1 MVRLIIYAF
10 ILIPVIEIAVFI
22 LLGDFFTFWQIIS
35 ITLATAFLGIT
46 IIKKKGLQTLY
57 EAQDQLKTNILPI
70 EEIYNGMFL
79 VVSAAFLLTP
89 GFITDLFGFLLFVP
103 SFRNI
108 FKAIVTK
115 SLVANVNLDAYMKNN
130 NSEATTAHYTTI
142 DGEFEEVNTP
152 NPHKNNK
159 KLK

>member
-1 MVRLIIYAF
+1 MVRLIIYAL

-22 LLGDFFTFWQIIS
+22 LLADFFTFWQLIS
-35 ITLATAFLGIT
+35 ITLATAFIGIT
-46 IIKKKGLQTLY
+46 IIKKRGLQTLY

-70 EEIYNGMFL
+70 EEIYKGMFL
-79 VVSAAFLLTP
+79 VISAAFLLTP

-103 SFRNI
+103 SIRNI

-115 SLVANVNLDAYMKNN
+115 SLVANVNLDTYMKDN
-130 NSEATTAHYTTI
+130 NSNSATAHYTTI

>member
-1 MVRLIIYAF
+1 M
-10 ILIPVIEIAVFI
+10 
-22 LLGDFFTFWQIIS
+22 
-35 ITLATAFLGIT
+35 
-46 IIKKKGLQTLY
+46 
-57 EAQDQLKTNILPI
+57 
-70 EEIYNGMFL
+70 
-79 VVSAAFLLTP
+79 TP

-130 NSEATTAHYTTI
+130 NSGSATAHYTTI
-142 DGEFEEVNTP
+142 DGEFEEVNTQ

>member
-1 MVRLIIYAF
+1 MVRLIIYAL

-35 ITLATAFLGIT
+35 ITLATAFIGIT

-115 SLVANVNLDAYMKNN
+115 SLIANVNLGAYMKNN
-130 NSEATTAHYTTI
+130 NSESTTAHYTTI

-152 NPHKNNK
+152 NPHKDNK

>member
-22 LLGDFFTFWQIIS
+22 LLGDFFTFWQLIS
-35 ITLATAFLGIT
+35 ITLATAFIGIT

-70 EEIYNGMFL
+70 EEIYKGMFL
-79 VVSAAFLLTP
+79 FVSAACLLTP

-115 SLVANVNLDAYMKNN
+115 SLLANVNLDAYMKNN
-130 NSEATTAHYTTI
+130 NSESTTAHYTTI

>member
-1 MVRLIIYAF
+1 MVRLIIYAL

-115 SLVANVNLDAYMKNN
+115 SLIANVNLGAYMKNN
-130 NSEATTAHYTTI
+130 NSESTTAHYTTI

-152 NPHKNNK
+152 NPHKDNK

>member
-1 MVRLIIYAF
+1 MVRLIIYAL

-22 LLGDFFTFWQIIS
+22 LLGDFFTFWQLIS
-35 ITLATAFLGIT
+35 ITLATAFIGIT

-115 SLVANVNLDAYMKNN
+115 SLIANVNLGAYMKNN
-130 NSEATTAHYTTI
+130 NSESTTAHYTTI

-152 NPHKNNK
+152 NPHKDNK

>member
-152 NPHKNNK
+152 NPHKDNK